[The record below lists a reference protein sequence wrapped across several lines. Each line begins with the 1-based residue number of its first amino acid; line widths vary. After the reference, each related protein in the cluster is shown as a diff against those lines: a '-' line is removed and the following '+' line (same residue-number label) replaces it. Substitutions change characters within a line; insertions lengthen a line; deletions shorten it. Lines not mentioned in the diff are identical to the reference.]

1 VDYRHTGG
9 ALLLGV
15 AGEVV
20 IAHGRSD
27 ALAVMNAIRV
37 AADAARHDVSGTIA
51 RELRAATPSAEGAGT
66 AGASR

>member
-1 VDYRHTGG
+1 MSTTATPAG

-15 AGEVV
+15 GGEVV

-37 AADAARHDVSGTIA
+37 AAEAARRDVSGTIA
-51 RELRAATPSAEGAGT
+51 AELAGT
-66 AGASR
+66 GERTGSPMRWW